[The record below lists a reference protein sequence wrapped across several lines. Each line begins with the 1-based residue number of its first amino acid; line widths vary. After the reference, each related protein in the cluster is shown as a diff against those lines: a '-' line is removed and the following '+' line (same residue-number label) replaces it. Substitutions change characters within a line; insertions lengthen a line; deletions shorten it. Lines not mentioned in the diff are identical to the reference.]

1 MKIAKCRRCADETE
15 TTESRICIRCQR
27 KALDP
32 FEAVTW
38 KGNRDAQWAVA
49 PEVKAIAQDLIAGYH
64 PDLAPAYFYHVFVRD
79 TPISKGREVW
89 GRVKVVGGIASYL
102 MSKEFPAAGN
112 AEPFFVM
119 EIAADVWTRI
129 KYAQKI
135 ALVDHELSHC
145 YLKEDLRPAI
155 DGHDVEEFVGVMRR
169 QGTWRESVRDLL
181 EAAHESESMPLLAA
195 TVGEST
201 PADFH

>member
-1 MKIAKCRRCADETE
+1 MKIGKCRRCADETE
-15 TTESRICIRCQR
+15 VTENRICVRCR
-27 KALDP
+27 EKALHA
-32 FEAVTW
+32 FEAVVW

-49 PEVKAIAQDLIAGYH
+49 SEVKDIAQDLIAGYR
-64 PDLAPAYFYHVFVRD
+64 PDLAAAYFYYVFIRD
-79 TPISKGREVW
+79 TPASKGREVW
-89 GRVKVVGGIASYL
+89 GRVKVVGGLASYL
-102 MSKEFPAAGN
+102 MSKEFPGAGN

-119 EIAADVWTRI
+119 EIAADVWNRI
-129 KYAQKI
+129 NYAQKI

-145 YLKEDLRPAI
+145 YLKDDMRPGI
-155 DGHDVEEFVGVMRR
+155 GGHDVEEFVGVMRR
-169 QGTWRESVRDLL
+169 QGTWRDSVRELL